1 MSLRKDLRGSLTDSI
16 SNLAWGNKLRKSV
29 SGQITVFSAII
40 MVAVLMLAG
49 LLVDAARI
57 SVGRSMVDRSVEL
70 AADSLLAEYSSKLKD
85 DYGLFTMPVSEKY
98 ELQDRFEEYLSCT
111 QSHISCRGRILTY
124 P

>member
-1 MSLRKDLRGSLTDSI
+1 
-16 SNLAWGNKLRKSV
+16 
-29 SGQITVFSAII
+29 

-85 DYGLFTMPVSEKY
+85 DYGLFAMPVSEKY
-98 ELQDRFEEYLSCT
+98 ELQDRFEEYLSCNLGHT
-111 QSHISCRGRILTY
+111 HRRGLLSREYRLFSGSG
-124 P
+124 